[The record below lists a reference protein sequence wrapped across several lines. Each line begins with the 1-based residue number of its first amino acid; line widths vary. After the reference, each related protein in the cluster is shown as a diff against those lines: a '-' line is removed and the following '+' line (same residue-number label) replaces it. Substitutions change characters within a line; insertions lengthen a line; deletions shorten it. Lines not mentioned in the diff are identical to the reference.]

1 MTLRE
6 LVQQVGGINS
16 PVMDYELEF
25 NVEDKICSFFPTLKQ
40 ITNMNNEEGNPKV
53 LLMELINV

>member
-6 LVQQVGGINS
+6 LVQQAGGINS

-25 NVEDKICSFFPTLKQ
+25 RATDDLHSQYFSEVKQ
-40 ITNMNNEEGNPKV
+40 VVNMNQEQGNPKT
-53 LLMELINV
+53 LLLEIKQ